1 MSRESVYALVDV
13 NNFYVSCERVFDWR
27 LIGQPVVVLSN
38 NDGCVVARSNEVK
51 ALGVRMGAPWH
62 LLRELVEQHGIVG
75 LSSNYTLYGDMS
87 RRVMTILADMAP
99 RQEVYSI
106 DECFLDYTGIGDRA
120 RHGQEI
126 RHRIQ
131 KWVGLPVCVGFGSSK
146 TLAKLANHCAKKS
159 LAGEAGVCDLTAL
172 SRQDQDRLFQAIDVR
187 EVWGVGT
194 KLAVQLDAMGI
205 RTVAGLRDAN
215 AGVLR
220 DRFGVVMERSIRE
233 LRGEPCLPL
242 EAMMPV
248 KQQIMAS
255 RSFGAEVTS
264 FEELRESVLTYASRA
279 AEKLRAQSSLTLAV
293 MVFVRTNPFKDVAQY
308 ARQIVV
314 PLPHATDDSL
324 LIGRAVIAG
333 LKAIYSDGYRYKKS
347 GVMLMQLTP
356 KSERQATLFEDV
368 DSIARR
374 ARLNETVDRI
384 NARFGRRTVGLAGA
398 GLTKRW
404 AMRSENRTPA
414 YTTKWDELPLVW

>member
-1 MSRESVYALVDV
+1 
-13 NNFYVSCERVFDWR
+13 
-27 LIGQPVVVLSN
+27 
-38 NDGCVVARSNEVK
+38 
-51 ALGVRMGAPWH
+51 MGAPWH
-62 LLRELVEQHGIVG
+62 LLRELADQHGIVG

-87 RRVMTILADMAP
+87 RRVMTILADMAS

-106 DECFLDYTGIGDRA
+106 DECFLDFIGIGDRA

-131 KWVGLPVCVGFGSSK
+131 QWVGLPVCIGFGSSK
-146 TLAKLANHCAKKS
+146 TLAKLANHCAKKG
-159 LAGEAGVCDLTAL
+159 LAGEAGICDLTDL
-172 SRQDQDRLFQAIDVR
+172 SAQDQDRLFQAIDVR
-187 EVWGVGT
+187 EVWGVGP

-220 DRFGVVMERSIRE
+220 DRFGIVMERTVRE
-233 LRGEPCLPL
+233 LRGESCLPL
-242 EAMMPV
+242 EAMATP

-255 RSFGAEVTS
+255 RSFGTEVTS
-264 FEELRESVLTYASRA
+264 FKELRESVLTYASRA
-279 AEKLRAQSSLTLAV
+279 AEKLRVQSSLTAAM
-293 MVFVRTNPFKDVAQY
+293 MVFVRTNPFKDVPQY

-314 PLPHATDDSL
+314 PLPHATDDTL
-324 LIGRAVIAG
+324 LIGRAATAG
-333 LKAIYSDGYRYKKS
+333 LKAIYKESYRYKKS
-347 GVMLMQLTP
+347 GVMLMQLMP
-356 KSERQATLFEDV
+356 KAERLATLFEDV
-368 DSIARR
+368 DAIARR
-374 ARLNETVDRI
+374 VRLNETVDRI

-414 YTTKWDELPLVW
+414 YTTRWDELPMVR

>member
-27 LIGQPVVVLSN
+27 LIGRPVVVLSN

-51 ALGVRMGAPWH
+51 ALGVKMGAPWH
-62 LLRELVEQHGIVG
+62 LLKPLVEQHGIAG

-87 RRVMTILADMAP
+87 RRVMMILAEMAP

-106 DECFLDYTGIGDRA
+106 DECFLDFTGIGDRT

-126 RHRIQ
+126 RGRIQ
-131 KWVGLPVCVGFGSSK
+131 KWVGLPVCVGYGSTK

-159 LAGEAGVCDLTAL
+159 LAGEDGVCDLTDL
-172 SRQDQDRLFQAIDVR
+172 TPQGLDRLFQRIDVR
-187 EVWGVGT
+187 EVWGVGP

-205 RTVAGLRDAN
+205 RTAAGLRDAN

-220 DRFGVVMERSIRE
+220 DRFGVLMERTVRE
-233 LRGEPCLPL
+233 LRGESCLPL
-242 EAMMPV
+242 DAMTQP

-279 AEKLRAQSSLTLAV
+279 AEKLRAQSSLTSAV

-314 PLPHATDDSL
+314 PLPHPTDDTL

-333 LKAIYSDGYRYKKS
+333 LKAIYRDGFRYKKS
-347 GVMLMQLTP
+347 GVMLLELMSKTT
-356 KSERQATLFEDV
+356 RQATLFEDV
-368 DSIARR
+368 DAIARR
-374 ARLNETVDRI
+374 TRLNEAVDRI
-384 NARFGRRTVGLAGA
+384 NARFGRRTVTLAGA
-398 GLTKRW
+398 GLAKRW

-414 YTTKWDELPLVW
+414 YTTRWDELPQVR